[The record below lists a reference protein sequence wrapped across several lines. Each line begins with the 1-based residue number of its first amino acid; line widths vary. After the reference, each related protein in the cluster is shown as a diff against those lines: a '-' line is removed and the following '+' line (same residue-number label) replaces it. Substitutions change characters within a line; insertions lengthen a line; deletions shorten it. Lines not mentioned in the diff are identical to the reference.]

1 MMDVCKRFPGAE
13 FWTNI
18 FTPYP
23 GSPIFHRAAELGIEV
38 PRSLEGWV
46 DYFPRY
52 TALPWLKGKDH
63 QRVQRMRDYLR
74 IAFDRAPIA
83 ANGPGGFAQT
93 IKHLTAYPARWRLDH
108 DVYGVPVELWAN
120 RVLKNIVKL
129 PKPSVDAKMMGPET
143 APSCT

>member
-1 MMDVCKRFPGAE
+1 MMDVCRRFPGAE

-23 GSPIFHRAAELGIEV
+23 GSPIFHRAKEIGIEI
-38 PRSLEGWV
+38 PTSLEGWV

-52 TALPWLKGKDH
+52 TTLPWLKGKDH
-63 QRVQRMRDYLR
+63 QRVQTMRDYLR

-83 ANGPGGFAQT
+83 ATGPGWIAQG
-93 IKHLTAYPARWRLDH
+93 IRHLTAYPARWRLDH
-108 DVYGVPVELWAN
+108 DVYKFPVEVWLN
-120 RVLKNIVKL
+120 RTLKNLVKL
-129 PKPSVDAKMMGPET
+129 PKPNVDAKMMGPET